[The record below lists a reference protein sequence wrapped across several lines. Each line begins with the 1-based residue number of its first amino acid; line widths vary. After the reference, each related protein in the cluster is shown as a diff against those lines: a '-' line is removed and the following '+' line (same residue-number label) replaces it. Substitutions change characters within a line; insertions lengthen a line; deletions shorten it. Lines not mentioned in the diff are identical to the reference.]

1 MLIRK
6 KQKMALFRI
15 FKRKK
20 LISIFQISYLL
31 MNALIMFIQSIYN
44 LYAASRDGQII
55 HIMQPTAFDSTA
67 KL

>member
-6 KQKMALFRI
+6 KQKMALFLI
-15 FKRKK
+15 FKGKK
-20 LISIFQISYLL
+20 LIAIFSKQLVINECAYYVHP
-31 MNALIMFIQSIYN
+31 IYN

-55 HIMQPTAFDSTA
+55 HIIQLTAFESTA